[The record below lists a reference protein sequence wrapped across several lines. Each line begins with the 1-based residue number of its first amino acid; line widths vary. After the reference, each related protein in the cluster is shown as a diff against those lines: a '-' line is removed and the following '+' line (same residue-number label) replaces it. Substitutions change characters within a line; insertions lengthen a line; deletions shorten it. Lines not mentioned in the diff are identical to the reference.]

1 MAQFCGCFR
10 ELHGSPEFEPDC
22 VAERQ
27 GFEPWIRFWRIL
39 TFQASAFDHSA
50 TAPHALEAVGPN
62 RMEALSQGREGWH
75 KSFVMKHPLL
85 LSVALLASCNAAP
98 APAPT
103 KEAAPAAAPA
113 RKSALA
119 PTEIV
124 AAAPSADWATIAPS
138 DLLVMDLAP
147 DTKGAARRVVIQLL
161 PPPFSQGWIGNIR
174 ALAAAK
180 WWDGTSVNR
189 VQDGYVVQWGDPD
202 GEDKAK
208 AKPLPAG
215 LKVVPDSDYTV
226 DISTFF
232 TPMIDGP
239 KHSMGWQSTLGVDGY
254 NTITHLAAGWP
265 IAEQEERVWPIHCY
279 GTVGVGRDYPP
290 DTGSGAELYA
300 VIGQAPRQ
308 LDRNIAVVGRVI
320 EGMEHLSSLPRGTG
334 DIGFY
339 KTAEER
345 TPILSIRIGTD
356 VPDLPRYQY
365 LSTESASFAR
375 YADARANRRDA
386 FYVRP
391 AGGVDICNVPVP
403 VRRVK

>member
-1 MAQFCGCFR
+1 MK
-10 ELHGSPEFEPDC
+10 
-22 VAERQ
+22 
-27 GFEPWIRFWRIL
+27 
-39 TFQASAFDHSA
+39 
-50 TAPHALEAVGPN
+50 HAL
-62 RMEALSQGREGWH
+62 
-75 KSFVMKHPLL
+75 LL
-85 LSVALLASCNAAP
+85 CTALLASCSAASGP
-98 APAPT
+98 NTPQAP
-103 KEAAPAAAPA
+103 
-113 RKSALA
+113 ALA

-124 AAAPSADWATIAPS
+124 AAAPAADWSPIAPS

-147 DTKGAARRVVIQLL
+147 DAKGGARRVVIHLL
-161 PPPFSQGWIGNIR
+161 PAPFSAGWIGNMR
-174 ALAAAK
+174 KLAAAK
-180 WWDGTSVNR
+180 WWDGTAVTR
-189 VQDGYVVQWGDPD
+189 VQDGYVAQWGDPD

-208 AKPLPAG
+208 AKPLPPG
-215 LKVVPDSDYTV
+215 LKVVPMEEYAASASSPELQAFLKQSQGGTQTVLPKDSYGANGEFR
-226 DISTFF
+226 S
-232 TPMIDGP
+232 
-239 KHSMGWQSTLGVDGY
+239 
-254 NTITHLAAGWP
+254 GWP
-265 IAEQEERVWPIHCY
+265 FGTDSGAVWPIHCY

-345 TPILSIRIGTD
+345 TPIRAIRIGTD

-365 LSTESASFAR
+365 LSTESKSFAA

>member
-1 MAQFCGCFR
+1 M
-10 ELHGSPEFEPDC
+10 
-22 VAERQ
+22 V
-27 GFEPWIRFWRIL
+27 
-39 TFQASAFDHSA
+39 
-50 TAPHALEAVGPN
+50 
-62 RMEALSQGREGWH
+62 
-75 KSFVMKHPLL
+75 SFVMKHPLL
-85 LSVALLASCNAAP
+85 LSAALLASCSAAP
-98 APAPT
+98 APAP
-103 KEAAPAAAPA
+103 AQGP
-113 RKSALA
+113 ALA

-124 AAAPSADWATIAPS
+124 AASPASDWAPIAAS

-147 DTKGAARRVVIQLL
+147 NAKGAARRVVIQLL
-161 PPPFSQGWIGNIR
+161 PAPFSQGWIGNIR
-174 ALAAAK
+174 KLAAAK

-202 GEDKAK
+202 SEDKAK
-208 AKPLPAG
+208 AKPLPSG
-215 LKVVPDSDYTV
+215 LKVVSAEEYQSAAPTTWAAPPVLRKQRAWVRDNYAGNTV
-226 DISTFF
+226 F
-232 TPMIDGP
+232 
-239 KHSMGWQSTLGVDGY
+239 QS
-254 NTITHLAAGWP
+254 GWP
-265 IAEQEERVWPIHCY
+265 LGTNEPGEPMTYRDAQTGRAMPPPSTQQFWPIHCY

-339 KTAEER
+339 KTPEER

-356 VPDLPRYQY
+356 VPGLPRYEF
-365 LSTESASFAR
+365 LSTESKSFAA

-386 FYVRP
+386 FYIRP

>member
-1 MAQFCGCFR
+1 
-10 ELHGSPEFEPDC
+10 
-22 VAERQ
+22 
-27 GFEPWIRFWRIL
+27 
-39 TFQASAFDHSA
+39 
-50 TAPHALEAVGPN
+50 
-62 RMEALSQGREGWH
+62 
-75 KSFVMKHPLL
+75 MKHPLL

-98 APAPT
+98 APSPKQEPAPT
-103 KEAAPAAAPA
+103 AAPA
-113 RKSALA
+113 KNSALA
-119 PTEIV
+119 PAEIV
-124 AAAPSADWATIAPS
+124 AAAPPADWATVAPS

-147 DTKGAARRVVIQLL
+147 DAKGGARRVVVQLL
-161 PPPFSQGWIGNIR
+161 PAPFSQGWIGNIR
-174 ALAAAK
+174 MLAAAK
-180 WWDGTSVNR
+180 WWDGTSINR

-202 GEDKAK
+202 GEDKVK

-215 LKVVPDSDYTV
+215 LNVVPVEAYQVPFQKVMMATPDGRRVDPLLSPVAVHWRKPPDVRDDSYSLQVGMTA
-226 DISTFF
+226 S
-232 TPMIDGP
+232 
-239 KHSMGWQSTLGVDGY
+239 
-254 NTITHLAAGWP
+254 GWP
-265 IAEQEERVWPIHCY
+265 VASDGSAMWPIHCY

-345 TPILSIRIGTD
+345 TPIRQIRIGTD

-365 LSTESASFAR
+365 LSTESESFAR

-386 FYVRP
+386 FYIRP

-403 VRRVK
+403 VRRAP